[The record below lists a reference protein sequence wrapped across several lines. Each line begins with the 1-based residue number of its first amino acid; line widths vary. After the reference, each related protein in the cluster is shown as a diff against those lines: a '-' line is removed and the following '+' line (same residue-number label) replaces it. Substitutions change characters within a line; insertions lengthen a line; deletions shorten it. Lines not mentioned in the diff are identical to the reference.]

1 MNARLL
7 EEASFR
13 KQIQQE
19 WAKWKKQRGKY
30 PNSVTWWKNYVK
42 KKIRY
47 LFMAEEKERAWD
59 DKMME
64 RHPARTDP
72 TKREV
77 CQVTPVEGQNHQAT

>member
-1 MNARLL
+1 MQGYWRRHPLGNKYNRNG
-7 EEASFR
+7 
-13 KQIQQE
+13 QNGI
-19 WAKWKKQRGKY
+19 KQRGKY